1 MTRNGLSKMAA
12 ATVLLVIMSIVPA
25 AVAVT
30 YSVGDFNGWTSGVDY
45 TVWLTGDIL
54 DCRKELSIY
63 FICPTPGH
71 CISGMKL
78 AVTVIASASS
88 PVTPLPPSPVV
99 PPPSPTPTPPSP
111 VIPPPTPPPPSPETP
126 DLPRSDG
133 TQRADS
139 GSTTGLMSYV
149 VAGAFMYA

>member
-54 DCRKELSIY
+54 EFKYGPAHSVDMTNKAGCDG
-63 FICPTPGH
+63 CD
-71 CISGMKL
+71 
-78 AVTVIASASS
+78 SS
-88 PVTPLPPSPVV
+88 VST
-99 PPPSPTPTPPSP
+99 
-111 VIPPPTPPPPSPETP
+111 ENH
-126 DLPRSDG
+126 SDG
-133 TQRADS
+133 DTKIELKTVGRN
-139 GSTTGLMSYV
+139 
-149 VAGAFMYA
+149 

>member
-54 DCRKELSIY
+54 EFKYGPAHS
-63 FICPTPGH
+63 
-71 CISGMKL
+71 L

-139 GSTTGLMSYV
+139 GSTT
-149 VAGAFMYA
+149 

>member
-1 MTRNGLSKMAA
+1 MTTNGLSKMAA

-54 DCRKELSIY
+54 EFKYGPAHSVDA
-63 FICPTPGH
+63 
-71 CISGMKL
+71 MDL

-139 GSTTGLMSYV
+139 GSTT
-149 VAGAFMYA
+149 

>member
-54 DCRKELSIY
+54 VPPLRRRLLLY
-63 FICPTPGH
+63 LLP
-71 CISGMKL
+71 
-78 AVTVIASASS
+78 
-88 PVTPLPPSPVV
+88 PLPRRLLRPQ
-99 PPPSPTPTPPSP
+99 TC
-111 VIPPPTPPPPSPETP
+111 
-126 DLPRSDG
+126 R
-133 TQRADS
+133 
-139 GSTTGLMSYV
+139 GLMEHNKPIQ
-149 VAGAFMYA
+149 GQPRD